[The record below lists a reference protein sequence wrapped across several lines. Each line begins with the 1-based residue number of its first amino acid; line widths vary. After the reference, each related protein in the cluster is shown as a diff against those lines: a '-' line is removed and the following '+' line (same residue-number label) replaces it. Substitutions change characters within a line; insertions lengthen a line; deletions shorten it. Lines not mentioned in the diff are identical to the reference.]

1 MADIGTEQR
10 SKAQAVASRL
20 WNSRWL
26 LAAGIVAV
34 LTVYV
39 FAAGYVVLLA
49 CAVLLLAAAMLPAG
63 VARQSAG
70 DAAAIEASGLQ
81 HLSGEYLAAAVAD

>member
-1 MADIGTEQR
+1 MADMGGAEQP
-10 SKAQAVASRL
+10 STAQAVATRL

-34 LTVYV
+34 LTVYA
-39 FAAGYVVLLA
+39 FANMSFYVVLLA

-63 VARQSAG
+63 VARQSVE
-70 DAAAIEASGLQ
+70 D
-81 HLSGEYLAAAVAD
+81 